1 MKKLYLCDRII
12 NMYFQFT
19 TSTELV
25 RIPIDAVV
33 YIAADG
39 NYSSIRMVDNSIYV
53 LTLQLGQIEKRIS
66 ETVKNNDNRFVR
78 IGKSLIVNR
87 QFITTINP
95 YRQKLILAD
104 GRTFRHEL
112 SAAKEALK
120 NLKDLFEKEATK

>member
-1 MKKLYLCDRII
+1 
-12 NMYFQFT
+12 MYFQFT